1 MYGLPRNFDP
11 TLFVGRTIE
20 LVSFTSNTV
29 HLAFSGDRCSLT
41 IESSFE
47 HNPGVTGR
55 ERVHSEVPV
64 VESGLMRLVGRS
76 VAIAEVEGE
85 GTLFLRFDDG
95 QTLRLFDDSEE
106 YESYRIDCN
115 GLEIVV

>member
-1 MYGLPRNFDP
+1 
-11 TLFVGRTIE
+11 
-20 LVSFTSNTV
+20 
-29 HLAFSGDRCSLT
+29 
-41 IESSFE
+41 
-47 HNPGVTGR
+47 
-55 ERVHSEVPV
+55 
-64 VESGLMRLVGRS
+64 MRLVGRS